1 MKFATAASAA
11 ILGFVFAAGAQAD
24 EKTAQANGCMTCHQ
38 VDKKILGPGFKDVAN
53 KYRADKG
60 AEAMLVKK
68 VKDGGKGAWGDMVM
82 PPNAHVKDAEDR
94 KSTRLNSSHSSVSR
108 MPSSA

>member
-1 MKFATAASAA
+1 MKFANAAGAA
-11 ILGFVFAAGAQAD
+11 ILGLACIASAQAD
-24 EKTAQANGCMTCHQ
+24 EKLAQANGCMTCHQ

-82 PPNAHVKDAEDR
+82 PPNAHVKDADIQAIV
-94 KSTRLNSSHSSVSR
+94 KWIMTLK
-108 MPSSA
+108 